1 MPRFRDTG
9 LVVGDGVPGHLDCI
23 TDVPGVRVG
32 HVTLIE
38 GEGELVVGRGPVR
51 TGVTVILPHPG
62 DPWSEP
68 LSAGFHV
75 LNGCGEVTGMHW
87 LRESGMLLSPIALTS
102 TLNVGA
108 VYEGLVQWAAR
119 GASREL
125 LDGGILPV
133 VGETWD
139 GHLSDGFGAHVRPEH
154 VAEAIGNATDGPVPE
169 GNVGGGTGMI
179 CHGFKGGVGTSSRR
193 LRLPGREYT
202 LGVLVQAN
210 HGSRERLVV
219 NGVPIGSRIGESE
232 VPVPGDAQVS
242 GSIITVVATD
252 VPLLPHECR
261 RVAQRVD
268 LAIGRLGGL
277 GEDGSGDMSIA
288 FSTAGREPGE
298 GGSGAAAQPRVTGI
312 EAASRPHIDELFAA
326 TVEATEE
333 AILNALFAAETM
345 VGRDGITAYA
355 LPQDRFLEEMARG

>member
-1 MPRFRDTG
+1 MTRFRDTG
-9 LVVGDGVPGHLDCI
+9 LAVGTGDPGPLNCI
-23 TDVPGVRVG
+23 TDVPGVKVG

-38 GEGELVVGRGPVR
+38 GEGDLVVGKGPVR
-51 TGVTVILPHPG
+51 TGLTVILPHPG
-62 DPWSEP
+62 NPWNEP
-68 LSAGFHV
+68 VYAGFHV
-75 LNGCGEVTGMHW
+75 LNGCGQVTGAHW
-87 LRESGMLLSPIALTS
+87 IRESGMLLSPIALTS

-108 VYEGLVQWAAR
+108 VYEGLVRWAAS

-125 LDGGILPV
+125 LDSGILPV

-139 GHLSDGFGAHVRPEH
+139 GHLSDGFGTHVRPEH
-154 VAEAIGNATDGPVPE
+154 VAQAIENATDGRVPE

-193 LRLPGREYT
+193 LHLPCGEYSV
-202 LGVLVQAN
+202 GVLVQAN
-210 HGSRERLVV
+210 HGTRERLVI
-219 NGVPIGSRIGESE
+219 NGVTIGRLIGESE
-232 VPVPGDAQVS
+232 VPAPCVPPVS

-252 VPLLPHECR
+252 VPLLPHQCR

-288 FSTAGREPGE
+288 FSTAYRGVPETSPGE
-298 GGSGAAAQPRVTGI
+298 ATQSLETGL
-312 EAASRPHIDELFAA
+312 EALASPHIDEVFAL

-333 AILNALFAAETM
+333 AIVNALFAAETM
-345 VGRDGITAYA
+345 SGRDGITAYA
-355 LPQDRFLEEMARG
+355 LPLDRFLEEMMQG